1 MPNRSVTTGQQC
13 EELAA
18 AYLMNEGYEVLE
30 RNFRGG
36 EGELDI
42 VAEKGGKVYFVEV
55 KARRA
60 GSRVSAWEAVTADK
74 RRRLMSAAVAWMQRR
89 RGCECPCSFLLAV
102 VENANRADLQITVV
116 EDFLCW

>member
-13 EELAA
+13 EELAS

-36 EGELDI
+36 DGELDI
-42 VAEKGGKVYFVEV
+42 VAEKGGKVFFVEV
-55 KARRA
+55 KARKA
-60 GSRVSAWEAVTADK
+60 GSRVSAWEAVTANKK
-74 RRRLMSAAVAWMQRR
+74 RRLVSAAVAWMQQR

-102 VENANRADLQITVV
+102 VENADRAYLRITVV